1 MTDDKVRFMETMVNS
16 YASVHNDD
24 YWKIVSPYLEPRV
37 SGRIMDIGCGPG
49 LLLNDLYNKFKPEK
63 MYALDL
69 SDVML
74 EKAKSV
80 LSKPVKEGRLEFIQQ
95 HMQEDVNLPQ
105 DIDVIFSSRVLR
117 SFDNQWEVLN
127 SIYNSLKPGG
137 ILVMVDWSLES
148 ISTYFKWFDFS
159 DLYEYDID
167 NAIRKHRNFS
177 RYSIE
182 DWVFLFEKV
191 GFTILKEFRL
201 SEVKIGLIVQK

>member
-1 MTDDKVRFMETMVNS
+1 MTDDKVRFMESMMNS
-16 YASVHNDD
+16 YSSVHNDD
-24 YWKIVSPYLEPRV
+24 YWKIVSPFLEPGVR
-37 SGRIMDIGCGPG
+37 GRIMDIGCGPG

-80 LSKPVKEGRLEFIQQ
+80 LSIPVKEGRLEFIQQ
-95 HMQEDVNLPQ
+95 HMQEDVSLPQ

-127 SIYNSLKPGG
+127 SIYNSLKTNG

-148 ISTYFKWFDFS
+148 ISTYFKWFKTS
-159 DLYEYDID
+159 DHHDYDID

-177 RYSIE
+177 RYSID
-182 DWVFLFEKV
+182 DWVFLFRKIGFKV
-191 GFTILKEFRL
+191 LKQFRL
-201 SEVKIGLIVQK
+201 NEVQIGLIVQK